1 MGGSQ
6 QSPSIGLVL
15 GAGGVV
21 GQAYQAGVLA
31 ALEREIG
38 WDPRLATV
46 IVGTS
51 AGSVTGAALRVGVPA
66 TDLAASL
73 YGVPTSRRGG
83 AILRRI
89 LPDDTGPLPT
99 PTVLSMLRPW
109 SLPSPALLARAR
121 PPPPRLPPRRRRHDA
136 RSRGDN
142 STSPSAPSGLD
153 DLIGDRWPEGLRICA
168 VRRSDGGRVVFGRPG
183 APPARLAPAV
193 LASCAIPGYFRPVTI
208 GGTDYIDG
216 GVHSVTNADVLRA
229 DGLDLVVI
237 ISSMSAAH
245 GSANGADG
253 LLRRTVHRRMERE
266 VARLEQAGTAVI
278 SLEPGAES
286 RRVMGLRAMA
296 EDRAPRV
303 IEAAYEETRRRVQ
316 ASPFLADVWASR
328 GRCDRGCRPTP
339 STAGPKSP
347 AGAAGPVVASGHDLD
362 LRREGRHGS

>member
-1 MGGSQ
+1 MKVIRGGSPK

-38 WDPRLATV
+38 WDPRHASI

-89 LPDDTGPLPT
+89 LPPDSAPLPT
-99 PTVLSMLRPW
+99 PSVRSMLRPW
-109 SLPSPALLARAR
+109 NLPSPALLVRTARRPLAFRPDVALSTLIPRGQLDITERAR
-121 PPPPRLPPRRRRHDA
+121 
-136 RSRGDN
+136 
-142 STSPSAPSGLD
+142 GLD
-153 DLIGDRWPEGLRICA
+153 DFIGGHWPDGLRICA
-168 VRRSDGGRVVFGRPG
+168 VRRSDGGRVVFGRTG
-183 APPARLAPAV
+183 APPARLASAV
-193 LASCAIPGYFRPVTI
+193 LASCAIPGYFRPVSI
-208 GGTDYIDG
+208 EGRDYVDG
-216 GVHSVTNADVLRA
+216 GVHSVTNADVLRSE
-229 DGLDLVVI
+229 GLDIVVI

-253 LLRRTVHRRMERE
+253 WLRRTVHRRMERE
-266 VARLEQAGTAVI
+266 IARLQTAGTAVI
-278 SLEPGAES
+278 SLEPGADA

-296 EDRAPRV
+296 EDRSPRV
-303 IEAAYEETRRRVQ
+303 IEAAYEETRLRVRS
-316 ASPFLADVWASR
+316 SPFLATLGEPPAVAA
-328 GRCDRGCRPTP
+328 TP
-339 STAGPKSP
+339 
-347 AGAAGPVVASGHDLD
+347 AAG
-362 LRREGRHGS
+362 

>member
-1 MGGSQ
+1 VIKVIRGGVSNE
-6 QSPSIGLVL
+6 SLPSIGLVL

-38 WDPRLATV
+38 WDPRLAKV

-89 LPDDTGPLPT
+89 LPTDTEPLPT
-99 PTVLSMLRPW
+99 PTVLSILRPW
-109 SLPSPALLARAR
+109 HLPSPALLARVLRRPLAFRPEVAAMTLVPNGQLDISERAR
-121 PPPPRLPPRRRRHDA
+121 
-136 RSRGDN
+136 
-142 STSPSAPSGLD
+142 GLD

-168 VRRSDGGRVVFGRPG
+168 VRRSDGARVVFGRPG
-183 APPARLAPAV
+183 SPHTRLAPAV
-193 LASCAIPGYFRPVTI
+193 LASCAIPGYFKPVTI
-208 GGTDYIDG
+208 EGTEYIDG
-216 GVHSVTNADVLRA
+216 GVHSVTNADVLR
-229 DGLDLVVI
+229 DQPLDLVVI

-245 GSANGADG
+245 GSANGPDG

-266 VARLEQAGTAVI
+266 VTRLRRAGTPVLC
-278 SLEPGAES
+278 LEPGTES
-286 RRVMGLRAMA
+286 RRAMGLKAMA

-303 IEAAYEETRRRVQ
+303 IEAAYEETRREAL
-316 ASPFLADVWASR
+316 ASSFLATL
-328 GRCDRGCRPTP
+328 GEPTP
-339 STAGPKSP
+339 AASTG
-347 AGAAGPVVASGHDLD
+347 
-362 LRREGRHGS
+362 